1 MTVAASPAASPAK
14 RRADQRF
21 IGPFAFSGG
30 QVGLL
35 AGPSPD
41 DLQLVVYDEAWPEGA
56 TGSRTRPN
64 LTRFV
69 GLQTLGEL
77 DAIRAAIAA
86 AVQEGRG

>member
-1 MTVAASPAASPAK
+1 MTVAATPAI

-21 IGPFAFSGG
+21 IGPFAFAGG

-41 DLQLVVYDEAWPEGA
+41 DLQLVVYDEAWPEGV

-69 GLQTLGEL
+69 GVQTLGEL